1 MRKGIASL
9 LACFILVACGVSVAR
24 CVFLRDSESIP
35 MDEAVKIL
43 DGNITERQA
52 RVLTAAIRRQCS
64 ELIATLVQVAKR
76 DDAAGMDARAALIQL
91 QSDLR

>member
-1 MRKGIASL
+1 
-9 LACFILVACGVSVAR
+9 
-24 CVFLRDSESIP
+24 

-52 RVLTAAIRRQCS
+52 RVLTAAIRRQCA
-64 ELIATLVQVAKR
+64 ELIATLVEVAKR